1 MEQTRINHSPLITA
15 IENFVEDT
23 INRTEPWDGYWSGLG
38 DLLKELQDQYNPD
51 LRYSAYNEAMI
62 ELMLEL
68 EQNLES
74 DVIDSS
80 ILAELSFY
88 DVQSV
93 FDKFEKRHQREVQ
106 RFKQDELRNRSKA
119 LEYTEMLLEHYSKL
133 AIIRVDLSYRQDK
146 RTFIDIS
153 DFRKDIRRL
162 LDRLQDRDRHFSD
175 LQGYMYAL
183 EQGAEKGYHAHFL
196 LFYNGSRVKFD
207 RHIAD
212 CIIDT
217 WKEITEETGQGY
229 NCNTKQNRRSYKES
243 GNDALGPLIRGDD
256 AKRANV
262 LKIVRY
268 FTAPDKTEQYL
279 RVRVKNMQSFGHGK
293 FNRPSRRNSV
303 DTINRVRLDLRL
315 PDGRK
320 RPKR

>member
-23 INRTEPWDGYWSGLG
+23 INRTEPWDSYWSGLV

-106 RFKQDELRNRSKA
+106 RFKQDELRNRIKA
-119 LEYTEMLLEHYSKL
+119 LEYTEMLLEH
-133 AIIRVDLSYRQDK
+133 
-146 RTFIDIS
+146 
-153 DFRKDIRRL
+153 
-162 LDRLQDRDRHFSD
+162 LDRLGFVAQRF
-175 LQGYMYAL
+175 
-183 EQGAEKGYHAHFL
+183 E
-196 LFYNGSRVKFD
+196 
-207 RHIAD
+207 
-212 CIIDT
+212 
-217 WKEITEETGQGY
+217 
-229 NCNTKQNRRSYKES
+229 
-243 GNDALGPLIRGDD
+243 
-256 AKRANV
+256 
-262 LKIVRY
+262 
-268 FTAPDKTEQYL
+268 
-279 RVRVKNMQSFGHGK
+279 MQSAP
-293 FNRPSRRNSV
+293 N
-303 DTINRVRLDLRL
+303 
-315 PDGRK
+315 
-320 RPKR
+320 